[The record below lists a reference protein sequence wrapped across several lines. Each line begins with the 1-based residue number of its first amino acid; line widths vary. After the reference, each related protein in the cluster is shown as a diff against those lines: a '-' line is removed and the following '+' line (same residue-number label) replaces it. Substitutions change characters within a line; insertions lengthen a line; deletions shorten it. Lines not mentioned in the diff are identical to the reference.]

1 MLITSFEMNRSGKMK
16 KWYLSK
22 TLWVNFVSII
32 ALVIHGVTGVDWI
45 NPETQAMLLSLI
57 NILLRAITREE
68 IEWADK
74 KSLDK

>member
-1 MLITSFEMNRSGKMK
+1 MK